1 MAKKFSVPRRIYT
14 FIILF
19 KSRGCEALKQALEI
33 IDDSLAIPA
42 ASFAQPLS
50 VVLAQEVHL
59 AHGLLSFLKIYYGF
73 EKHKFHN
80 SGPTF

>member
-1 MAKKFSVPRRIYT
+1 MAKKVSMPRRIYT
-14 FIILF
+14 FIIHF
-19 KSRGCEALKQALEI
+19 KSRGCEGLEQALEI
-33 IDDSLAIPA
+33 IDDSLTIPA
-42 ASFAQPLS
+42 LTFAQPFP

-59 AHGLLSFLKIYYGF
+59 AHGLLPFLKIYYGF